1 MNKILYSFLLTSI
14 AGISTMIG
22 SILILFKY
30 KNIDKIITS
39 SLAFASGVM
48 ISVSILDLIP
58 EGLESIKLVYNSTFS
73 ILLMLVFINI
83 GIIISTLIN
92 MFLPNYNELYKIG
105 IISMIAIILHN
116 VPEGMITFI
125 TSNLDITIGL
135 TLTIAI
141 ALHNIPEGISISIP
155 IYYATNSKLKAFSYT
170 FIAGLSEIFGAII
183 AFLFFKTFSNDLF
196 IGFLSSIIA
205 GIMLHISIFE
215 LIPTSFKY
223 RNNKLTILFFGVG
236 VLFMLTT
243 HFLLN

>member
-1 MNKILYSFLLTSI
+1 MNKVMYSFLLTSI

-30 KNIDKIITS
+30 KNINKIITS

-48 ISVSILDLIP
+48 MSVSIFDLIP
-58 EGLESIKLVYNSTFS
+58 EGLTSIKLVYNPTFS
-73 ILLMLVFINI
+73 FLLMLTFINI

-92 MFLPNYNELYKIG
+92 KFLPNYNELYKIG

-116 VPEGMITFI
+116 IPEGMITFI

-155 IYYATNSKLKAFSYT
+155 IYYATNSKSKAFLYT
-170 FIAGLSEIFGAII
+170 FIAGLSEILGALI
-183 AFLFFKTFSNDLF
+183 AFLFFNTFSNDLF

-205 GIMLHISIFE
+205 GIMLHISLFE

-223 RNNKLTILFFGVG
+223 KNNKITFLFFGVG
-236 VLFMLTT
+236 VLFMLIT
-243 HFLLN
+243 HFLLK